1 MSDLYKHIEQLGI
14 LHGYKDMTA
23 LCRAAG
29 VSRSVMSELNN
40 GRTLSLSKRNAE
52 KFSELLSLSLDEIYG
67 NEKTPATEADDERS
81 IFLSS
86 LMKKLGQ
93 LDLSDLDHFDVQ
105 ADEIL
110 KRRQDVKE

>member
-1 MSDLYKHIEQLGI
+1 
-14 LHGYKDMTA
+14 
-23 LCRAAG
+23 
-29 VSRSVMSELNN
+29 MSELYNRIESLAKERGYKN
-40 GRTLSLSKRNAE
+40 ISELCAASGASRGSLTDLKKGRKQTLSTPTFEKLSSALGLTIN
-52 KFSELLSLSLDEIYG
+52 EII
-67 NEKTPATEADDERS
+67 NDKKTPAIESDDERS